1 MPWVLRAPEPP
12 RRRLAAGTPSI
23 LTARQINRGIHF
35 RETSSALR
43 SSLQTRSLHIAR
55 SSKSRVR
62 APQQTWPCWLPK
74 LPGESQK
81 PSRHP
86 HTRANLGWKEV
97 GQAWTPSRG
106 QQSLEMPWRAL
117 GGLQNT
123 GLSPFAFLF
132 PIKRILQRCFFV
144 NREACSVALTPVHG
158 YLANLCRLKG
168 VHLDI
173 QVSC

>member
-1 MPWVLRAPEPP
+1 MKRKQPSICKINKSWHADRGANRDAIYPFAEITDRLKQGSNSSHLRKGGWGDPDLQPMPRVLRAPEPP

-23 LTARQINRGIHF
+23 LTARQINRGINF

-86 HTRANLGWKEV
+86 HTGDNLGWKEV
-97 GQAWTPSRG
+97 GQAWIDGNPHCDSR
-106 QQSLEMPWRAL
+106 QHKV
-117 GGLQNT
+117 
-123 GLSPFAFLF
+123 LSHS
-132 PIKRILQRCFFV
+132 Q
-144 NREACSVALTPVHG
+144 
-158 YLANLCRLKG
+158 
-168 VHLDI
+168 
-173 QVSC
+173 